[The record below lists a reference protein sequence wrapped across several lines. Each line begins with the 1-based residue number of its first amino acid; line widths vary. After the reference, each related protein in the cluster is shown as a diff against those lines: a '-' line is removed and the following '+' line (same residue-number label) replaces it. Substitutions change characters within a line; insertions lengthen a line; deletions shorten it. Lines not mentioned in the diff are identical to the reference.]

1 MSKAAAFCTAE
12 YAPHSFRT
20 ECEAKEG
27 SQYHSEEG
35 TSCTEDADCCRDVAC
50 VDSGQ
55 WSSCLAAVLRSCN
68 VERQGIFWLASISAA
83 CHCTVKVCSSSRG
96 YACLPGL
103 HALSPTV
110 HPYPPSKLSAD
121 TYWLAVYNSDDT
133 LLYFSVRWA
142 YLQPAALF
150 WEVVSRAAA
159 LSRRMSLVCFQYG
172 GRPHYNHFP
181 AAQDL
186 HTHKVAEPRW
196 TSVGWDGSQT
206 WY

>member
-12 YAPHSFRT
+12 FPLPHSIRT

-55 WSSCLAAVLRSCN
+55 WSACLAAVLRSCN

-110 HPYPPSKLSAD
+110 HTYPPSKLSAD

-150 WEVVSRAAA
+150 WEVVQGLQ
-159 LSRRMSLVCFQYG
+159 LS
-172 GRPHYNHFP
+172 
-181 AAQDL
+181 
-186 HTHKVAEPRW
+186 VAECHSFVSNTEGVRITTISLLPTSLRCVSARTLQPCCPRLAY
-196 TSVGWDGSQT
+196 TQSG
-206 WY
+206 